1 MQATEAK
8 GNRCLP
14 DCLSE
19 TEEVPG
25 MSQDI
30 VQEIVFFLHSILMG
44 LIITFAYDWILV
56 LRKLFTHGMFLMSVE
71 DFIYWFICGI
81 SVFYMLYRE
90 NNGVLRWFAVMGA
103 ALGMLFY
110 KGIVKN
116 SFVSIMSTCI
126 HKIMWFVLCVIQ
138 VVLKPVKCLFSGIRR
153 CVRFLVRKLKKVKEF
168 IKKRLTV
175 CLKTIRMV
183 LCKQ

>member
-1 MQATEAK
+1 
-8 GNRCLP
+8 
-14 DCLSE
+14 
-19 TEEVPG
+19 

-30 VQEIVFFLHSILMG
+30 VQEIIFFLHSILIG

-56 LRKLFTHGMFLMSVE
+56 LRKLFTHGMFLISVE
-71 DFIYWFICGI
+71 DFIYWFVCGI

-110 KGIVKN
+110 KGMIKN
-116 SFVSIMSTCI
+116 LFVNIMSTCI
-126 HKIMWFVLCVIQ
+126 YKIMWFIFRVIQ
-138 VVLKPVKCLFSGIRR
+138 VVLKPVKCLFFGIRR
-153 CVRFLVRKLKKVKEF
+153 FVRFLGRKLKKVKES

-175 CLKTIRMV
+175 CRKTIRMI
-183 LCKQ
+183 LHKQ